1 MKEFKFYASY
11 IIVGLLC
18 SCLSAEMFSKIGFP
32 TIPELIFLP
41 ILYLRRKDFIL
52 KKPIGSSILLS
63 FLFVIFFVLIAV
75 LYGKFALTAILTTA
89 RAYLCVLIF
98 MEFGKTIVMND
109 LFYKIMFIVSVSS
122 IIGWALVIIMKFMGL
137 IPFGF
142 MGITYGNMV
151 AIPLCIAFSFIY
163 KPNFIKYSIIFGIVA
178 FLCFTAALRRLLL
191 VSLLSLGVSFLLT
204 FLKKMSMSVLLAAS
218 LTIAVV
224 VQFMPIIESYVQK
237 QNSDIYMRVFSRTS
251 DALSGNYHTGD
262 EERVGNFFM
271 IYDNI
276 DDLLFPH
283 GFVSKRANETSDTGV
298 FVDSPFYELFYTYG
312 IFLVLCGML
321 LFIIKYFVKVKSF
334 FIKETK
340 FITVWL
346 TSGAILFMLLFIDS
360 TFITYT
366 YTSAFTGIVLGA
378 ILRKETISCYETN

>member
-1 MKEFKFYASY
+1 MKEFKFYISY

-18 SCLSAEMFSKIGFP
+18 SCLSAEMFSSFGIP

-41 ILYLRRKDFIL
+41 ILYFRRKDFIL
-52 KKPIGSSILLS
+52 KKPVGHFILLS
-63 FLFVIFFVLIAV
+63 FLFVAFFVLIAV
-75 LYGKFALTAILTTA
+75 LYGKFELSAILTTA

-98 MEFGKTIVMND
+98 MVFGKTIVMND
-109 LFYKIMFIVSVSS
+109 LFYKIMFIISVSS
-122 IIGWALVIIMKFMGL
+122 IIGWALVIIMKFLGL

-163 KPNFIKYSIIFGIVA
+163 KPNLIRYSTIFGIVI

-191 VSLLSLGVSFLLT
+191 VSLVSLMLTFLLT
-204 FLKKMSMSVLLAAS
+204 FLRRLSISVLLTVS
-218 LTIAVV
+218 LTIVAVM
-224 VQFMPIIESYVQK
+224 QFMPIIESYVQEE
-237 QNSDIYMRVFSRTS
+237 NADIYMRVFSRTS

-271 IYDNI
+271 IYDDI
-276 DDLLFPH
+276 DELLFPH
-283 GFVSKRANETSDTGV
+283 GFVSKRANEISDTGV

-312 IFLVLCGML
+312 VFLVLWGVSV
-321 LFIIKYFVKVKSF
+321 FIIKYFIKIKNF
-334 FIKETK
+334 FIKEPK
-340 FITVWL
+340 YVTVWL
-346 TSGAILFMLLFIDS
+346 TSGAILFLLLFIDS

-378 ILRKETISCYETN
+378 ILRKETVSCYETN